1 MALFI
6 LAENPEKGILECITE
21 SRMMMKGNKW
31 KYVGLVLSIT
41 IWLILFVAVMY
52 GCIVGTTYLIGA
64 KLGSVAANIL
74 ILLVILFLFV
84 TAYTILTYVITSYLY
99 VAEGVMYLDIS
110 KKDEVY
116 SDASVVEEGITVS
129 TEDVYEDSFDN
140 KE

>member
-1 MALFI
+1 
-6 LAENPEKGILECITE
+6 
-21 SRMMMKGNKW
+21 
-31 KYVGLVLSIT
+31 
-41 IWLILFVAVMY
+41 MY